1 MNNII
6 NNHYD
11 EALSDDFKAV
21 IAWYQAER
29 LNCSTSRSVK
39 IQLEQISNFM
49 LFMMK
54 HGIYDDKSINGNL
67 VSLYLDEE
75 RKKNGIYSGIVA
87 MKLFLQSLAK
97 KGIIPSYLPL
107 LSTAPVQASALL
119 FELNNSD
126 LNVLKNLSGKKS
138 EITLYPTSYWE
149 KALEMTEHLKGKNT
163 NAEKNLR
170 DKYIVH
176 LQMLY
181 VLLSELKIDFTPSVS
196 KYWVNMMEKLPA
208 FKGFSGARK
217 SCMDKFL
224 FYLVHGNVFIVRKLP
239 HQYKSDTNMAKLS
252 DHFKSIILHYLS
264 EEQKDNFSRSTIE
277 VHRSGAVSFMRYIEM
292 NGVHEIESITP
303 TLVKGYNNAM
313 AAASCNGKNNYLY
326 DVKSFLRFL
335 FAAGYTKSD
344 FSKSLPSRNAASR
357 RIVEILSESEI
368 QMIECYCL
376 NASTPFEIRDAAI
389 LSLGLYMGFRGIDIV
404 SLKYCDID
412 WGSMEISITQQKT
425 YRPIVLPMSLLVGT
439 RIRNYIL
446 KGRPKVPN
454 GYVFLSHE
462 SPFNNVVSTHICRDA
477 LRRATNEKCS
487 KFHILRRT
495 FASRLLATGS
505 DTSMI
510 KDSLGHSDYSSV
522 NRYLATDI
530 VNEKLCCLPIKRTV
544 MKSEAST

>member
-21 IAWYQAER
+21 LAWYQAER
-29 LNCSTSRSVK
+29 LNCSTSRSVT

-126 LNVLKNLSGKKS
+126 LNVLKNL
-138 EITLYPTSYWE
+138 
-149 KALEMTEHLKGKNT
+149 KGKNT

-196 KYWVNMMEKLPA
+196 KYWVNMMEKFPA
-208 FKGFSGARK
+208 FKGFSGSRK

-252 DHFKSIILHYLS
+252 DHFKSTILHYLS

-439 RIRNYIL
+439 RIRDYIL

-454 GYVFLSHE
+454 GYVFPSHV
-462 SPFNNVVSTHICRDA
+462 SPFNNVVGTHICRDA
-477 LRRATNEKCS
+477 LLRATNGKYS

-522 NRYLATDI
+522 NRYLSTDT
-530 VNEKLCCLPIKRTV
+530 VNEKLCCLSLERTV
-544 MKSEAST
+544 MKIEAST